1 MPVNNNNRNPR
12 SPGILSK
19 IRKIFSLNIGTILFG
34 ILLIYMVFSAVLYLT
49 STKIESYQVIAG
61 PLSRNA
67 TYTGLA
73 VREESVYQ
81 AGSGGYVS

>member
-34 ILLIYMVFSAVLYLT
+34 ILLIYMVFQRCSL
-49 STKIESYQVIAG
+49 
-61 PLSRNA
+61 PLH
-67 TYTGLA
+67 L
-73 VREESVYQ
+73 Q
-81 AGSGGYVS
+81 K